1 MTYKF
6 ELSGRCRADDIQK
19 TSIGCLASEQIT
31 NHTQYKDVLIT
42 STQKRLQDILR
53 ADVHEDKNDM
63 RIRSSLFTFFGL
75 SKLSKRKIETILH
88 QVDEYRLSCENL
100 PSRKRKAL

>member
-53 ADVHEDKNDM
+53 ADVYEDKNDM
-63 RIRSSLFTFFGL
+63 RIRSSLSYFL
-75 SKLSKRKIETILH
+75 VYQNSAREK
-88 QVDEYRLSCENL
+88 
-100 PSRKRKAL
+100 